1 MNLTKRNKKIAA
13 ALGYNE
19 ASDNAPKVL
28 ASGIGLSAEKI
39 TEIAISNNIPIYKD
53 KKLAEELIKLNTLS
67 EIPPVLYELVAKV
80 LAFIYSLDNE
90 EKVK

>member
-1 MNLTKRNKKIAA
+1 MNLTKRSKKIAA

-28 ASGIGLSAEKI
+28 ASGIGLSGEKI
-39 TEIAISNNIPIYKD
+39 TELAISNNIPIYKE

-80 LAFIYSLDNE
+80 LAFIYSLDKE
-90 EKVK
+90 ENVK